1 MTNTLENKNKFL
13 QYEMWKDC
21 CIGCKF
27 CCNKG
32 QPDLDK
38 AESLRFILDKLD
50 DKEVYDYNEIGFIG
64 GEFFN
69 REIEDEEV
77 RNLFY
82 KVFEK
87 LSKLTHVDRIY
98 ITTAL
103 IYDCNRYLLPFLD
116 YLKALRILDKCLLCS
131 SYDVAYR
138 FYTEERRL
146 LWESNV
152 LMLHELYPELS
163 IHTEIIVTQH
173 FINAV
178 LEDKFNITEF
188 KNKFNTHVDYI
199 EPASGLYYNNKQ
211 DCEKDI
217 PGFFPTKESF
227 IKFLVKT
234 IVENKE
240 IDPYTF
246 CSMELRSSKLYY
258 IDGGKRMVIDGRR
271 GTNGVA
277 LPLDKTKKYE
287 IGLIDSDK
295 TMRSIC
301 QEFIA
306 FNE

>member
-1 MTNTLENKNKFL
+1 MSDILKNKNKFL

-32 QPDLDK
+32 QPDLNK
-38 AESLRFILDKLD
+38 VESLKFILNKLD
-50 DKEVYDYNEIGFIG
+50 DEEVYEYNEIGFIG

-77 RNLFY
+77 RDLFY

-87 LSKLTHVDRIY
+87 LSKLSHINKIY

-103 IYDCNRYLLPFLD
+103 IYDCNKYLLPFLN
-116 YLKALRILDKCLLCS
+116 YLKELNILHKCLICT

-138 FYTEERRL
+138 FYTDERRL
-146 LWESNV
+146 LWENNV
-152 LMLHELYPELS
+152 LTLHNLYPELG

-173 FINAV
+173 FIDAV
-178 LEDKFNITEF
+178 LEDKFSISAF
-188 KNKFNTHVDYI
+188 KDKFNTHIDYI
-199 EPASGLYYNNKQ
+199 EPASGLYYTDKIE
-211 DCEKDI
+211 CEKDI
-217 PGFFPTKESF
+217 PGFFPTKKSF
-227 IKFLVKT
+227 IKFLEKT
-234 IVENKE
+234 IIKNKE

-246 CSMELRSSKLYY
+246 CSMQLRSSKLYY
-258 IDGGKRMVIDGRR
+258 IDGGKRMVVDDRR
-271 GTNGVA
+271 DTNGVA

-287 IGLIDSDK
+287 IGLIDTDK
-295 TMRSIC
+295 SMRTIC
-301 QEFIA
+301 KEFVT